1 MNWSPRVTVA
11 AVVERQGRFLMV
23 EETSNGRLVLN
34 QPAGHLED
42 NETLIEAMCRETLEE
57 SAWHVRPL
65 AVVGLYLWRHPRKQV
80 TVLRIAFAAE
90 ATEHDPDRVL
100 DTGIERA
107 LWLSRD
113 DLLAEKPRLRSP
125 LVMRT
130 LDDYLGGDL
139 HPLSLVESKGLES
152 LLDQAKAV

>member
-11 AVVERQGRFLMV
+11 AVVERQNRFLMV

-42 NETLIEAMCRETLEE
+42 NESLIEAVSRETLEE
-57 SAWHVRPL
+57 SAWHIKPT

-90 ATEHDPDRVL
+90 ALSHDPDRIL
-100 DTGIERA
+100 DAGIERA
-107 LWLSRD
+107 LWLSKAD
-113 DLLAEKPRLRSP
+113 IQAQEARLRSP

-130 LDDYLGGDL
+130 LDDYRAGHRHDLSVVADYGLQALLG
-139 HPLSLVESKGLES
+139 KA
-152 LLDQAKAV
+152 QAV

>member
-11 AVVERQGRFLMV
+11 AVIERQGRFLMV

-42 NETLIEAMCRETLEE
+42 NETLLEAVCRETLEE
-57 SAWHVRPL
+57 TAWHVRPL
-65 AVVGLYLWRHPRKQV
+65 GVVGLYLWRHPRKQV
-80 TVLRIAFAAE
+80 TVLRIAFSAE
-90 ATEHDPDRVL
+90 VLDHDPDRIL

-107 LWLSRD
+107 LWLGRD
-113 DLLAEKPRLRSP
+113 DLLAQKARLRSP

-130 LDDYLGGDL
+130 LDDYLAGQS
-139 HPLSLVESKGLES
+139 HPLSLVESQGLDS
-152 LLDQAKAV
+152 LLNKAEAV